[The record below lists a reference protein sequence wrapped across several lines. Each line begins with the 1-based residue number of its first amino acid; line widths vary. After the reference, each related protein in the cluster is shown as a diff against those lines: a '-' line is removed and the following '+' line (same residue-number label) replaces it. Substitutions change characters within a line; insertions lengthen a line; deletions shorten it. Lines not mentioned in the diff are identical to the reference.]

1 MSDLIPPPAPT
12 GTTGPI
18 GETRSIAKCIVL
30 MIVTLGIYGFY
41 WIYKT
46 HEEIK
51 QHSGV
56 GVGGVLGL
64 VIWAV
69 IGIVTL
75 FELPSEVGK
84 MYKLDGRQAPMTG
97 WAGLWNLIPLVGT
110 IIWWVK
116 IQRALNRYWE
126 SKSA

>member
-1 MSDLIPPPAPT
+1 MYAR
-12 GTTGPI
+12 GQI
-18 GETRSIAKCIVL
+18 GNTRSIGLSILWAVL
-30 MIVTLGIYGFY
+30 TLGIYTFV
-41 WIYKT
+41 WTYKT

-56 GVGGVLGL
+56 GVGGVIGL
-64 VIWAV
+64 VIWIV

-84 MYKLDGRQAPMTG
+84 MYKLDGSERPMTG

-110 IIWWVK
+110 IIWWFK
-116 IQRALNRYWE
+116 IQTALNRYWE
-126 SKSA
+126 SKGASPA